1 MLVLF
6 ENNKFTIEKIVK
18 IMKVHK
24 STISNNLKKLV
35 EQDIIEI
42 EEISV
47 KNYDSHY
54 AKLVKVY
61 FLSLEAKQILKTD
74 FPLLFVSKLTKTAS

>member
-35 EQDIIEI
+35 EQGIIEI